1 MFCYIMPRI
10 ELIMNSVKYIELDFM
25 NAIRVSGMCL
35 VFVGFFKMTQ
45 LTGTLVGMPSVA
57 AL

>member
-1 MFCYIMPRI
+1 MPRI
-10 ELIMNSVKYIELDFM
+10 ELITNSVKYIEPDFM
-25 NAIRVSGMCL
+25 NAIRVSSMCL
-35 VFVGFFKMTQ
+35 FFVVFKMTQ